1 MLLHVPA
8 SGHALRV
15 SSLGGGPGSACRAI
29 AALLSMGISIERIM
43 PVVRCKPAGSK
54 EEKGPLR
61 ERGGP
66 KWGWKEK
73 ESG

>member
-1 MLLHVPA
+1 
-8 SGHALRV
+8 
-15 SSLGGGPGSACRAI
+15 
-29 AALLSMGISIERIM
+29 MGISIERIM